1 MDKTECVG
9 IQKIKKIQQRQLT
22 YTRMETERPKIKVIL
37 STTDKIVEILGWII
51 LLVLWGWTFTHYSS
65 LPDTIPTHFNA
76 AGEADGFGTKV
87 SIIALPV
94 IASLLFIG
102 ITVLN
107 RYPHSFNYPTAITQD
122 NALRLYTLATRMLR
136 FLKLV
141 LVVVFGGIEFMTIQ
155 HATGKAAGL
164 GVWFLPL
171 TLVLVFLPLIYFVI
185 KSIKV
190 K

>member
-1 MDKTECVG
+1 
-9 IQKIKKIQQRQLT
+9 
-22 YTRMETERPKIKVIL
+22 MEEERPKITLIP
-37 STTDKIVEILGWII
+37 TTGDKLVELFGWIM
-51 LLVLWGWTFTHYSS
+51 LLAVWGWTITHYST

-76 AGEADGFGTKV
+76 AGEADGFGSKA
-87 SIIALPV
+87 SIIGLPV
-94 IASLLFIG
+94 IATLLFIG
-102 ITVLN
+102 LTVLN
-107 RYPHSFNYPTAITQD
+107 RYPHIFNYPTAITQD

-155 HATGKAAGL
+155 NATGKAAGL

-185 KSIKV
+185 KSVQKN
-190 K
+190 

>member
-1 MDKTECVG
+1 
-9 IQKIKKIQQRQLT
+9 
-22 YTRMETERPKIKVIL
+22 MEEERPKIKLIP
-37 STTDKIVEILGWII
+37 TTVDKLAELLGWIM
-51 LLVLWGWTFTHYSS
+51 LLAIWGLTITHYST

-76 AGEADGFGTKV
+76 TGEADGFGSKA
-87 SIIALPV
+87 SIIGLPV
-94 IASLLFIG
+94 IATLLFIG
-102 ITVLN
+102 LTVLN

-136 FLKLV
+136 YLKLV
-141 LVVVFGGIEFMTIQ
+141 LLVVFGGIGFMTVQ

-171 TLVLVFLPLIYFVI
+171 TLVLTFLPLIYFVV
-185 KSIKV
+185 KSVQK

>member
-1 MDKTECVG
+1 
-9 IQKIKKIQQRQLT
+9 
-22 YTRMETERPKIKVIL
+22 METERPKIKLIP
-37 STTDKIVEILGWII
+37 TTADMLVELLGWIV
-51 LLVLWGWTFTHYSS
+51 LLTIWGWTFTYYSS

-76 AGEADGFGTKV
+76 AGEVDGFGSKA
-87 SIIALPV
+87 SIIGLPV

-102 ITVLN
+102 LTVLN

-122 NALRLYTLATRMLR
+122 NALQLYTLATRMLR

-155 HATGKAAGL
+155 HATGKGAGL

-171 TLVLVFLPLIYFVI
+171 TLVLIFLPLIYFVV
-185 KSIKV
+185 KSVQANK
-190 K
+190 

>member
-1 MDKTECVG
+1 
-9 IQKIKKIQQRQLT
+9 
-22 YTRMETERPKIKVIL
+22 MEVERPKIKLIPT
-37 STTDKIVEILGWII
+37 SADKLVDLLGWLI
-51 LLVLWGWTFTHYSS
+51 LLLLWGWTFTHFSD

-76 AGEADGFGTKV
+76 TGEADGFGSKA
-87 SIIALPV
+87 SIIGLPL
-94 IASLLFIG
+94 IATLLFIG
-102 ITVLN
+102 LTVLN

-136 FLKLV
+136 YLKLV
-141 LVVVFGGIEFMTIQ
+141 LVLVFGGIELLTIQ

-171 TLVLVFLPLIYFVI
+171 TLVLVFLPLIYFVV
-185 KSIKV
+185 KSVQK